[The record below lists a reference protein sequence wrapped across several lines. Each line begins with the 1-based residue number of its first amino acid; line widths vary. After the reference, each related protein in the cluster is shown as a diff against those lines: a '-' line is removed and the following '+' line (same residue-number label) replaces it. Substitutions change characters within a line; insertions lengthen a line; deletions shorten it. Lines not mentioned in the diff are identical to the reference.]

1 MCGIAAFQLAPGS
14 KINARA
20 LAHALL
26 SQIEWRGTDAS
37 GFAYATRDGRTG
49 IYKDHVIGSQLK
61 LKGMPKD
68 ADTVILH
75 TRMATHGSHMDN
87 DNNHPVSGPEDRI
100 RLVHNGVL
108 YNHDDVRQILA
119 RGNELPAVDTSVL
132 PAVLEEFGIEGSGI
146 ISGYA
151 AAAWLDTQTSNT
163 LHIARFDGSPVT
175 VARLLDGSF
184 VMASTDALLAGALK
198 SLQLQWIG
206 SFPDPFESMK
216 DGQYITVVDSV
227 VSKQANVEWYD
238 DYTYTGRNWGNT
250 TSGGHGV
257 STVATRSITGGSAW
271 RGLSAANA
279 GYGSSAAT
287 PVSAAT
293 NGSESLQSARDAWE
307 REDTPGAFDQ
317 DGVWSDSAYH
327 SATPFALTRGAALS
341 DMFYLIDHE
350 GDYQGFDSLNAMLQ
364 EMVWAADLTSENNF
378 TPEGDERWVNH
389 FSDLGEVLD
398 DGELQS
404 WIDNPSLVDDFESI
418 YPSGLAF
425 VRHGIGTLK
434 GVMA

>member
-1 MCGIAAFQLAPGS
+1 MCGIAAFSLAPGS

-49 IYKDHVIGSQLK
+49 VYKDHVIGSQLK
-61 LKGMPKD
+61 LKGLPRD
-68 ADTVILH
+68 ADAVILH
-75 TRMATHGSHMDN
+75 TRMATHGTHMDN
-87 DNNHPVSGPEDRI
+87 ENNHPVSGPEDRI

-108 YNHDDVRQILA
+108 YNHDDVRQLLT

-163 LHIARFDGSPVT
+163 LHIARFDGSPVN

-184 VMASTDALLAGALK
+184 VMASTDELLAKALK
-198 SLQLQWIG
+198 SIDLQWIG
-206 SFPDPFESMK
+206 NYPHTFEEMK
-216 DGQYITVVDSV
+216 DGQYITVLDAS

-238 DYTYTGRNWGNT
+238 DYIYSGYNWSKT
-250 TSGGHGV
+250 TSGNHGV
-257 STVATRSITGGSAW
+257 STVATRSVTGSAW
-271 RGLSAANA
+271 RGF
-279 GYGSSAAT
+279 GSSAAI
-287 PVSAAT
+287 SAAG

-307 REDTPGAFDQ
+307 RDEVPGFFDQ
-317 DGVWSDSAYH
+317 DGVWSDEPYE
-327 SATPFALTRGAALS
+327 SATPLALTRGAALS
-341 DMFYLIDHE
+341 DTFYLLDHE

-364 EMVWAADLTSENNF
+364 EMVWASQLTSENNF
-378 TPEGDERWVNH
+378 VSSGDERWVNH

-404 WIDNPSLVDDFESI
+404 WIDNPTFVDDFESI
-418 YPSGLAF
+418 YPEGLAF

>member
-1 MCGIAAFQLAPGS
+1 MCGIAAFSLAPGS

-49 IYKDHVIGSQLK
+49 VYKDHVIGSQLK
-61 LKGMPKD
+61 LKGMPRD

-75 TRMATHGSHMDN
+75 TRMATHGTHMDN

-108 YNHDDVRQILA
+108 YNHDDVRQLLT

-163 LHIARFDGSPVT
+163 LHIARFDGSPVN

-184 VMASTDALLAGALK
+184 VMASTDDLLAKALK
-198 SLQLQWIG
+198 SIDLQWIG
-206 SFPDPFESMK
+206 SYPNIFESMK
-216 DGQYITVVDSV
+216 DGQYITVLDAD

-238 DYTYTGRNWGNT
+238 DYIYSGRNWTST
-250 TSGGHGV
+250 TSGGHGMP
-257 STVATRSITGGSAW
+257 TVATRSVTGSAW
-271 RGLSAANA
+271 RGF
-279 GYGSSAAT
+279 GSSAAT
-287 PVSAAT
+287 PVSAASS
-293 NGSESLQSARDAWE
+293 GSESLQSARDAWE

-317 DGVWSDSAYH
+317 DGVWSDSAHH

-341 DMFYLIDHE
+341 DMFYLMDHE
-350 GDYQGFDSLNAMLQ
+350 GDYQGFDSLNGMLQ
-364 EMVWAADLTSENNF
+364 EMVWASSLTSENNF
-378 TPEGDERWVNH
+378 ISACDERWVNH

-404 WIDNPSLVDDFESI
+404 WIDNPTLVNDFESMF
-418 YPSGLAF
+418 PEGLAF

>member
-1 MCGIAAFQLAPGS
+1 
-14 KINARA
+14 
-20 LAHALL
+20 
-26 SQIEWRGTDAS
+26 
-37 GFAYATRDGRTG
+37 
-49 IYKDHVIGSQLK
+49 
-61 LKGMPKD
+61 
-68 ADTVILH
+68 
-75 TRMATHGSHMDN
+75 MDN

>member
-1 MCGIAAFQLAPGS
+1 MCGIAAFSLAPGS

-49 IYKDHVIGSQLK
+49 IHKDHVIGSQLK
-61 LKGMPKD
+61 LKGLPRD

-75 TRMATHGSHMDN
+75 TRMATHGTHLDN

-132 PAVLEEFGIEGSGI
+132 PAVLEEFGIDGSGI

-151 AAAWLDTQTSNT
+151 AAAWLDTQTSNM

-184 VMASTDALLAGALK
+184 VMASTDVLLAGALK
-198 SLQLQWIG
+198 SLKLQWIG

-216 DGQYITVVDSV
+216 DGQYITVLDAG
-227 VSKQANVEWYD
+227 VSKKPNVDWYD
-238 DYTYTGRNWGNT
+238 DYTYSGYNWTNT

-257 STVATRSITGGSAW
+257 STVATRSVTGSGW
-271 RGLSAANA
+271 RGMSNVAL
-279 GYGSSAAT
+279 GLGSSSA
-287 PVSAAT
+287 VSAPG

-307 REDTPGAFDQ
+307 RDDIPGEFDE

-327 SATPFALTRGAALS
+327 SATPLALTRGAALS
-341 DMFYLIDHE
+341 DMFYLLDHE

-364 EMVWAADLTSENNF
+364 EMVWAADLSSENNF
-378 TPEGDERWVNH
+378 AADGDERWVNH

-404 WIDNPSLVDDFESI
+404 WIDNPTLVDDFESI
-418 YPSGLAF
+418 YPTGLAF

>member
-1 MCGIAAFQLAPGS
+1 MCGIAAFSLAPGS

-49 IYKDHVIGSQLK
+49 IYKDHIIGSQLK

-75 TRMATHGSHMDN
+75 TRMATHGTHMDN

-175 VARLLDGSF
+175 VARLLDGSI
-184 VMASTDALLAGALK
+184 VMASTDVLLAGALK

-216 DGQYITVVDSV
+216 DGQYITVLDSV
-227 VSKQANVEWYD
+227 LSRQANVEWYD
-238 DYTYTGRNWGNT
+238 DYIYSGRNWGST
-250 TSGGHGV
+250 TSGGHGF
-257 STVATRSITGGSAW
+257 STVATRSITGSTDSW
-271 RGLSAANA
+271 RGLNS
-279 GYGSSAAT
+279 
-287 PVSAAT
+287 T
-293 NGSESLQSARDAWE
+293 NTSPGSLQSARDAWE
-307 REDTPGAFDQ
+307 RDDTPGAFDQ

-364 EMVWAADLTSENNF
+364 EMVWTSQLTSENNF
-378 TPEGDERWVNH
+378 AADGDERWVNH

-404 WIDNPSLVDDFESI
+404 WIDNPTLVDDFESI